1 MTPNKK
7 IYNHSFL
14 GGLGKLKFFDDNGN
28 LLCYK
33 TQNFLETGFIFVQ
46 YLPRIEDSS
55 EFRPRRSMMNR
66 YTQTVVDNSF
76 YGTIEH
82 NGA

>member
-7 IYNHSFL
+7 ICNHSFL
-14 GGLGKLKFFDDNGN
+14 HGLGEFKFFDDNGN

-33 TQNFLETGFIFVQ
+33 TQNFLEPGYIFVP

-66 YTQTVVDNSF
+66 YAQRVVNNSL
-76 YGTIEH
+76 YGTVTID
-82 NGA
+82 GA

>member
-7 IYNHSFL
+7 IHNHSFL
-14 GGLGKLKFFDDNGN
+14 RGLGELKFFDDNGN

-33 TQNFLETGFIFVQ
+33 NQSFLETGYIFVS

-55 EFRPRRSMMNR
+55 EFRPRKSMVNR
-66 YTQTVVDNSF
+66 YTQTVVNNSF
-76 YGTIEH
+76 YDTIEH
-82 NGA
+82 DGA

>member
-14 GGLGKLKFFDDNGN
+14 RGLGELKFFDDNGN

-33 TQNFLETGFIFVQ
+33 TQNFLETGYIFAP
-46 YLPRIEDSS
+46 YIPMTEPT

-66 YTQTVVDNSF
+66 YAQTVVDNSF

>member
-14 GGLGKLKFFDDNGN
+14 HGLGDLKLVAPDGIIGRKSQ
-28 LLCYK
+28 
-33 TQNFLETGFIFVQ
+33 TFLEAGYVFAPYIPMTE
-46 YLPRIEDSS
+46 LT

-66 YTQTVVDNSF
+66 YAQRVVNNSL
-76 YGTIEH
+76 YGTVTIG
-82 NGA
+82 GA